1 MVKCF
6 LFSPTATTDISQLGT
21 EQLHLIEYSDSGN
34 EIFHISADKPHVTL
48 EYMKCGYCNG
58 GTKFVILFSFN
69 LNLNNFFY
77 RGGYVPG
84 AQVRSSVS
92 GIFG

>member
-34 EIFHISADKPHVTL
+34 EIFYISADSMVAASHMWLLSTWNMAIAM
-48 EYMKCGYCNG
+48 EE
-58 GTKFVILFSFN
+58 
-69 LNLNNFFY
+69 LNL
-77 RGGYVPG
+77 
-84 AQVRSSVS
+84 
-92 GIFG
+92 